1 MRKKKSGT
9 YKVSCREDAGRGGGG
24 GCSPKIFF
32 NMYCFRS
39 HLELSRSKILSVIED
54 DGGGGGGVAWIY
66 RYLINAL
73 WLSKI

>member
-1 MRKKKSGT
+1 MQ
-9 YKVSCREDAGRGGGG
+9 GRCGEGGRVA
-24 GCSPKIFF
+24 SLRTFF

-54 DGGGGGGVAWIY
+54 
-66 RYLINAL
+66 LINVL